1 MSPMGLFIPPS
12 RAFLHE
18 KKCSSLA
25 CSLSPPY
32 LPYCTLHPR
41 NKWMLYLIH
50 SNFLYVTC
58 CLLHCSPYL
67 YLPSARNAVG
77 RRRVSEIRATC
88 TANSRRVQSKFS
100 THTIRPD
107 MHRKPAPRP
116 VGARLTS
123 SESEPTMGPRA
134 SSPVTHSTHG
144 VISLPTPPPPTHI
157 HFHPHSANHTR
168 DLGLLDRASSWLL
181 NKERPTRCH
190 LLYYF
195 II

>member
-1 MSPMGLFIPPS
+1 
-12 RAFLHE
+12 
-18 KKCSSLA
+18 
-25 CSLSPPY
+25 
-32 LPYCTLHPR
+32 
-41 NKWMLYLIH
+41 MLYLIH

-144 VISLPTPPPPTHI
+144 VISLPTPPPP
-157 HFHPHSANHTR
+157 PPPPLPQKAE
-168 DLGLLDRASSWLL
+168 LLKFFKKNFGGGWGW
-181 NKERPTRCH
+181 RC
-190 LLYYF
+190 YSE
-195 II
+195 